1 MRPWVIS
8 FLIVA
13 LAVGGVLYLWPG
25 DKGGQ
30 ADGDSKVAPAVQ
42 ALTRESVESYIVI
55 QPQIDLIVIGSMNN
69 PNAGPAN
76 REKIFA
82 LLQRHGHTDKSY
94 DRMRRLIEDSVVL
107 MRRAQREPEIEAEL
121 EKQIKMKEAA
131 LDGSSDKM
139 RAQLES
145 ELAKLRQLLE
155 EGTIIHEADRTL
167 MERYWADL
175 DRIAPR
181 VR

>member
-1 MRPWVIS
+1 MRPWIVS

-13 LAVGGVLYLWPG
+13 IAVGGVLSMWPE
-25 DKGGQ
+25 DKGAQ
-30 ADGDSKVAPAVQ
+30 KDDDAKIAPGVQ
-42 ALTRESVESYIVI
+42 VLDRQSVENYIVI

-69 PNAGPAN
+69 PNAGTAN

-82 LLQRHGHTDKSY
+82 LLQKHGYTRQSW
-94 DRMRRLIEDSVVL
+94 DRTRRLIEDSVLL
-107 MRRAQREPEIEAEL
+107 MRRSEREPEINAEL
-121 EKQIKMKEAA
+121 QKQIKMKEAA

-145 ELAKLRQLLE
+145 ELANLRKLLE
-155 EGTIIHEADRTL
+155 EGTIIHAADRTI
-167 MERYWADL
+167 MERYWTDL

>member
-1 MRPWVIS
+1 MRPWIVS

-13 LAVGGVLYLWPG
+13 IAVGGVLFMWPA

-30 ADGDSKVAPAVQ
+30 TDDDGKVAPAIQV
-42 ALTRESVESYIVI
+42 LTRQSVENYIVI
-55 QPQIDLIVIGSMNN
+55 QPQIDLIVISSMNN
-69 PNAGPAN
+69 PNAGNAN

-82 LLQRHGHTDKSY
+82 LLQKHGYTRQSW
-94 DRMRRLIEDSVVL
+94 DRTRRYIEDSVVL
-107 MRRAQREPEIEAEL
+107 MRQAQRKPEREAEL
-121 EKQIKMKEAA
+121 AEQIKMKKAA
-131 LDGSSDKM
+131 LDGASDKM
-139 RAQLES
+139 RAQLEK
-145 ELAKLRQLLE
+145 ELATLRKLLE
-155 EGTIIHEADRTL
+155 EGTIIHEADRTI